1 MTAPERCAILGA
13 VPHRDRRTTTLRAW
27 LPDVLLGSAVA
38 AFGIVDVS
46 YQLSATSYVTTAQW
60 LVTLGCALSAALFRH
75 LPGGALLA
83 FWLTCLVLVL
93 SSTPLLAVMLVVV
106 LVGYGTGRHGTTL
119 VVWLSGLS
127 IPLGAALA
135 ALVVRRDGYQ
145 VVARIYDPILSIY
158 DGGRIGTFTLVAIGL
173 VVFAMPWLLGLLV
186 RSLAQTEESKE
197 QRIAAESLQRE
208 AEAGLAQARQIADL
222 RASQARLANDVHDVV
237 GHSLAVILAQAESA
251 QFLGDDQTPQIR
263 ETLQN
268 VASSA
273 RQSLQDVRAVLS
285 SAQSDTPAGSTTAG
299 LDSLV
304 DGLARSGHDVRS
316 EVLGQP
322 RPLPPEIEA
331 VAFRV
336 LQEMLT
342 NALRHGSR
350 GRPVLVERHWD
361 EQLRIE
367 VRNAVDT
374 VDATRVDEPGRGDG
388 LGIDGMRRRLESVGG
403 RLATRQR
410 DDLDGVSFTA
420 TAWIPTRAGA
430 S

>member
-1 MTAPERCAILGA
+1 VTEPDRCAILGA
-13 VPHRDRRTTTLRAW
+13 VPDEDPRVTRLKAW
-27 LPDVLLGSAVA
+27 LPDVVLGSAVA

-46 YQLSATSYVTTAQW
+46 YQLSAMTYVTTAEW
-60 LVTLGCALSAALFRH
+60 LVTLGCAVSAALFRH
-75 LPGGALLA
+75 LPGGSLLA

-106 LVGYGTGRHGTTL
+106 LVGYGTGRHGSPL
-119 VVWLSGLS
+119 VVWLSGVS

-135 ALVVRRDGYQ
+135 ALVVSRNGYQ

-158 DGGRIGTFTLVAIGL
+158 DGGRIGTFTLLAIGL

-186 RSLAQTEESKE
+186 RSLAQTEKSKE
-197 QRIAAESLQRE
+197 QRVAAEALQRE
-208 AEAGLAQARQIADL
+208 AEAGLVQARQIADL

-251 QFLGDDQTPQIR
+251 QFLGDDQTDKIR

-285 SAQSDTPAGSTTAG
+285 SAQTDVPGGSATAG

-316 EVLGQP
+316 EVLGAP

-342 NALRHGSR
+342 NALRHGRR
-350 GRPVLVERHWD
+350 GFPVLVERHWED
-361 EQLRIE
+361 QLRIE
-367 VRNAVDT
+367 VRNAVEP
-374 VDATRVDEPGRGDG
+374 VDATLVIAPDGDGG
-388 LGIDGMRRRLESVGG
+388 LGIDGMQRRLESVGG
-403 RLATRQR
+403 RLATRRR
-410 DDLDGVSFTA
+410 DDLHGTSFTA
-420 TAWIPTRAGA
+420 TAWIPTRAA

>member
-1 MTAPERCAILGA
+1 VTVPDRYAILGA
-13 VPHRDRRTTTLRAW
+13 VPDADRRATTLKAW
-27 LPDVLLGSAVA
+27 LPDLVLGSAVA

-60 LVTLGCALSAALFRH
+60 LVTLGCAVSATLFRH
-75 LPGGALLA
+75 LPGGSLLA

-93 SSTPLLAVMLVVV
+93 SSTPLLAAMLVVV
-106 LVGYGTGRHGTTL
+106 LVGYGTGRHGSRL
-119 VVWLSGLS
+119 VVWLSGVS

-145 VVARIYDPILSIY
+145 VVARIYDPILSVY
-158 DGGRIGTFTLVAIGL
+158 DGGRIGTFTLLAIGL

-197 QRIAAESLQRE
+197 QRVAAEALQRE

-251 QFLGDDQTPQIR
+251 QFLRDDQTDQIR

-285 SAQSDTPAGSTTAG
+285 SAQSDVPAGSATAG

-304 DGLARSGHDVRS
+304 DGLARAGHDVRS
-316 EVLGQP
+316 EVLGAP

-342 NALRHGSR
+342 NALRHGRR
-350 GRPVLVERHWD
+350 GFPVLVERHWED
-361 EQLRIE
+361 QLRIE
-367 VRNAVDT
+367 VRNAVEA
-374 VDATRVDEPGRGDG
+374 VDATLEIAPGSDGG

-403 RLATRQR
+403 RLSTRR
-410 DDLDGVSFTA
+410 RADLEGTSFTA
-420 TAWIPTRAGA
+420 TAWIPTRAA
-430 S
+430 A